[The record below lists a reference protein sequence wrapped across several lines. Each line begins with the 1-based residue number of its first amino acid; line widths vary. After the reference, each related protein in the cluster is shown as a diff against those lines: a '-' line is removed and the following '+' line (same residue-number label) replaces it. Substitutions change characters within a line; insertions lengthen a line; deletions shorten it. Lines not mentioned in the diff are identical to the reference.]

1 MSREEVKGMV
11 DGCFRE
17 AEPESSSLTRVE
29 PQQVNQ
35 PDQLSVCKPVAGQ
48 WKRVSAGLCRL
59 LPSLNEDAR
68 GRQARFA
75 CPVQPPGDWGL
86 GGAGCD
92 SVHTSS
98 PSFLLQDPLGQPVS
112 HMLFEVKRLAL
123 GGHVTGMGLHSVT
136 QDPRKDSPS

>member
-98 PSFLLQDPLGQPVS
+98 PSFLLQGPLGRPAS
-112 HMLFEVKRLAL
+112 LAYAF
-123 GGHVTGMGLHSVT
+123 
-136 QDPRKDSPS
+136 